1 VLVNHEGSR
10 PVRIGFCIT
19 DLDPGGAER
28 QLVELVT
35 RLDRGKFDP
44 VVYCL
49 GHRPVSN
56 PPAHNPRSLAD
67 ELEAAGVRVHFFH
80 ARRSWQFFS
89 VLRKL
94 RRQITADAPRIVQT
108 FLFHA
113 NLLGTLAARLSGVPH
128 VVTGIRVAERRSRWH
143 LPLARW
149 TDRWVERHVC
159 VSESVRDFCRQAGLS
174 ESKLEVIPNGVD
186 VARFAVA
193 APATLAEFEIPA
205 DRQVIAHVGRLD
217 AQKGVGWLLE
227 QMPRI
232 IAARPKA
239 ELLLIGRGPEQDN
252 LERLAA
258 RLGVAERVHFAGFRR
273 DIPEILAA
281 SDLCVLASRWEGM
294 PNSLLEAMA
303 AGKPIVATRVE
314 GVQEPLGPGTSEQTS
329 SPADP
334 QTFTQKAVAI
344 LSDAGLASRLGR
356 ENQQRAREFF
366 TFEAMVAAYERLY
379 GSLLGGN
386 S

>member
-1 VLVNHEGSR
+1 MIVNHR
-10 PVRIGFCIT
+10 DTLPVRIGFCIT

-49 GHRPVSN
+49 GPRPAS
-56 PPAHNPRSLAD
+56 NPRSLAD
-67 ELEAAGVRVHFFH
+67 ELEAAGVQVHCFH
-80 ARRSWQFFS
+80 ARGSCQFFS

-94 RRQITADAPRIVQT
+94 QRQIAADGPEILQS

-113 NLLGTLAARLSGVPH
+113 NLLGTLAARRAGVPYI
-128 VVTGIRVAERRSRWH
+128 VTGIRVAERRSRWH
-143 LPLARW
+143 VTWARW

-159 VSESVRDFCRQAGLS
+159 VSEDVRNFCRQAGLA
-174 ESKLEVIPNGVD
+174 ESKLVVIPNGVD
-186 VARFAVA
+186 VARFATA
-193 APATLAEFEIPA
+193 QPRSLAEFGIPA
-205 DRQVIAHVGRLD
+205 DHQVIVHVGRLD
-217 AQKGVGWLLE
+217 AQKGVGWLLG
-227 QMPRI
+227 QLPKI
-232 IAARPKA
+232 VAARPPA
-239 ELLLIGRGPEQDN
+239 ELLLVGTGPERAN

-258 RLGVAERVHFAGFRR
+258 RLGVAGRVHFAGFRR

-303 AGKPIVATRVE
+303 AGKPVVATRVE
-314 GVQEPLGPGTSEQTS
+314 GVEEALGPGAEEQTA
-329 SPADP
+329 SPEDP
-334 QTFTQKAVAI
+334 QTFTRQAVAI
-344 LSDAGLASRLGR
+344 LSDAAIASRLGR
-356 ENQQRAREFF
+356 ENQERARQFF
-366 TFEAMVAAYERLY
+366 AFEATVEAYQRLY
-379 GSLLGGN
+379 ASLPTEN

>member
-1 VLVNHEGSR
+1 MNHR
-10 PVRIGFCIT
+10 DTLPVRIGFCIT

-49 GHRPVSN
+49 GPRPAS
-56 PPAHNPRSLAD
+56 NPRSLAD
-67 ELEAAGVRVHFFH
+67 ELEAAGVPVHCFD

-89 VLRKL
+89 VLRRL
-94 RRQITADAPRIVQT
+94 RRQFAADALEIVQT

-113 NLLGTLAARLSGVPH
+113 NLLGTLAARRAGVPH
-128 VVTGIRVAERRSRWH
+128 VVTGIRVAERRAGWH
-143 LPLARW
+143 LTLARW

-174 ESKLEVIPNGVD
+174 ESKLVVIHNGVD
-186 VARFAVA
+186 VARFAA
-193 APATLAEFEIPA
+193 AQRRSLAEFGIPA
-205 DRQVIAHVGRLD
+205 ERQVLTHVGRLD
-217 AQKGVGWLLE
+217 AQKGVGWMLE
-227 QMPRI
+227 QMPKI
-232 IAARPKA
+232 FAARPTA
-239 ELLLIGRGPEQDN
+239 ELLLVGDGPELAD
-252 LERLAA
+252 LKRLTA
-258 RLGVAERVHFAGFRR
+258 RLGLAGRVHFTGFRP
-273 DIPEILAA
+273 DIAEILAA
-281 SDLCVLASRWEGM
+281 SDLCLLASRWEGM

-303 AGKPIVATRVE
+303 AGKPVVATRVE
-314 GVQEPLGPGTSEQTS
+314 GVEEALGPATAGQTA

-344 LSDAGLASRLGR
+344 LADSELASRLGR
-356 ENQQRAREFF
+356 DNQARARQFF
-366 TFEAMVAAYERLY
+366 AFETMVEAYQQLY
-379 GSLLGGN
+379 ASLLTPN